1 MKLVALVVASF
12 GLLVSS
18 CGSGSFDC
26 SAACNKVYD
35 QCGLVLQGQ
44 GGNNLSKAECN
55 TVCNANT
62 TNRQQ
67 SLDCIKAAA
76 CSGINACL
84 Q

>member
-55 TVCNANT
+55 TA
-62 TNRQQ
+62 
-67 SLDCIKAAA
+67 
-76 CSGINACL
+76 
-84 Q
+84 